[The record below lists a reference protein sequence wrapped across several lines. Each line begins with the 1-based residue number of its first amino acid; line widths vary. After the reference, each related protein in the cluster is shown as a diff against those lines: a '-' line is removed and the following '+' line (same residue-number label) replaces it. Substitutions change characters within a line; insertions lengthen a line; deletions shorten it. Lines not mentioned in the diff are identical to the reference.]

1 MMNILEELDTLYRE
15 YEELNKHLYEKTREY
30 CEILNEKYKN
40 QIGEKIETVNGGQC
54 SYTFFGG
61 FKVEYIS
68 HYSITPILYYP
79 TVKNTQSKRQ
89 IITVPSY
96 TRRVINELESRK
108 L

>member
-15 YEELNKHLYEKTREY
+15 YEELNKHLYEKTHEY
-30 CEILNEKYKN
+30 CKILNEKYKN
-40 QIGEKIETVNGGQC
+40 QIGEKIETIGVGEC
-54 SYTFFGG
+54 PYTFFGG

-96 TRRVINELESRK
+96 TRRVIKELESRK